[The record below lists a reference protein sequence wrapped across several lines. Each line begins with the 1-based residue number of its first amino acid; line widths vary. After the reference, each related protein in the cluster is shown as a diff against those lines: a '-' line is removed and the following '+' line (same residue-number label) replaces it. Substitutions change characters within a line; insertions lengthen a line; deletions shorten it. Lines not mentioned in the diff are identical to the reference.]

1 MRNTGCP
8 GPGPGNMLSGQ
19 LEHWN
24 TEHSGQSPVRR
35 WPRFSGAEEY
45 RATFSHRFP
54 GSLTLLC
61 RTFCPSLV
69 FISFPHGTDQSALL
83 VSFRFKTFTTN
94 YPAPEGV
101 LSFLPRTA
109 HAPGEARCSRGASQG
124 LNEELQLAAVRG
136 SDCSHSSQ
144 LVLTTLICSPA
155 EHREQCYQRTRA
167 LVDVCISLRVK
178 MRK

>member
-1 MRNTGCP
+1 MLGELLAAGGVFTTIEEHGLPRARAREHAVRTTGT
-8 GPGPGNMLSGQ
+8 
-19 LEHWN
+19 LEHG
-24 TEHSGQSPVRR
+24 TLGTVSGAAVAT
-35 WPRFSGAEEY
+35 FSGAEEY

-109 HAPGEARCSRGASQG
+109 HAPGEARVQPR
-124 LNEELQLAAVRG
+124 
-136 SDCSHSSQ
+136 
-144 LVLTTLICSPA
+144 
-155 EHREQCYQRTRA
+155 
-167 LVDVCISLRVK
+167 CITGTE
-178 MRK
+178 

>member
-1 MRNTGCP
+1 MIHFPFRAALGELLAAGGVFTTIEEHGLP
-8 GPGPGNMLSGQ
+8 RARARNMLSGQ

-35 WPRFSGAEEY
+35 WPRFSGAAEY

-109 HAPGEARCSRGASQG
+109 HAPSEARVQPG
-124 LNEELQLAAVRG
+124 
-136 SDCSHSSQ
+136 
-144 LVLTTLICSPA
+144 
-155 EHREQCYQRTRA
+155 
-167 LVDVCISLRVK
+167 CITGTE
-178 MRK
+178 